1 MKPLESGLTMDCG
14 SQPIIY
20 QTVHNKVA
28 LNKISP
34 SCSSSST
41 VKKKKIHMKIKYV
54 PDWFEQLSNK

>member
-14 SQPIIY
+14 SQTIIY

-34 SCSSSST
+34 SCSSLST
-41 VKKKKIHMKIKYV
+41 VKKITPMKIKYV